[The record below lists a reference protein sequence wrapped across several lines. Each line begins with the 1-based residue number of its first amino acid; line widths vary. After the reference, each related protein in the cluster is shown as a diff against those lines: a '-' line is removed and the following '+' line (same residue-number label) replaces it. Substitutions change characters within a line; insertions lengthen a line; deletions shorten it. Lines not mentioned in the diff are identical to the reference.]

1 MFVERPTPRTFVVGK
16 PNSLLLHL
24 AVMFETFDR
33 IHETKDFLESTKI
46 NPRELEH
53 DYRKTQFLQVSEAT
67 NKGSNST
74 LPYKT

>member
-1 MFVERPTPRTFVVGK
+1 
-16 PNSLLLHL
+16 
-24 AVMFETFDR
+24 MFETFDR